1 MNFLLDTNV
10 VSELQRRSPSPSVLS
25 WIEDQAS
32 DDLYVSVL
40 TVGEIRTGI
49 ENLRRREAE
58 HSIGR
63 WVPRGDD
70 TVQVLANDGIIGAGN
85 NRREESLQTL
95 LLRDIPGNFG
105 SANHAPGGVSDRR
118 HRKRDT

>member
-1 MNFLLDTNV
+1 MIDLSAAANSTQNKIFLI
-10 VSELQRRSPSPSVLS
+10 LQFRRDNQP
-25 WIEDQAS
+25 DRF
-32 DDLYVSVL
+32 
-40 TVGEIRTGI
+40 T

-58 HSIGR
+58 HSLGR

-118 HRKRDT
+118 HR